1 MSDDSILID
10 TANRLLSHHV
20 TPQLLASAER
30 GEWPAA
36 AWQAIEE
43 AGLHR
48 ALLPEAAGGFGV
60 PVVDA
65 LGLLRIAGAHA
76 LPLPLAETMLAGWLL
91 AGAGLEVP
99 DGPLTLTADRSL
111 SLRRE
116 RGGWQ
121 LSGRASAVPW
131 ARNAAALAVLA
142 EHEGKTFVALLR
154 AGEWSTAPAANTA
167 REPRDTV
174 EIDSTLSQGSIAP
187 AGPGIGRLEVR
198 AVGAT
203 TRALMLAGV
212 LEALTAMTVQ
222 YAQDRVQFGRPIAKF
237 QAIQHNLAILASQA
251 AAAGAAADVA
261 AEAVADGVR
270 IPAIA
275 AAKVRAGEAAGI
287 GAGIAHQVHGAIGF
301 TYEHRLHFFT
311 KRLWA
316 WRDEYGG
323 EAEWSEFLG
332 RHMAAAGADRLWAEI
347 TAI

>member
-1 MSDDSILID
+1 MSDSILSD
-10 TANRLLSHHV
+10 TANRLFAAQV

-48 ALLPEAAGGFGV
+48 ALLPEAAGGFGAPV
-60 PVVDA
+60 PDA

-76 LPLPLAETMLAGWLL
+76 LPLPLAETMFSTWLL
-91 AGAGLEVP
+91 AGAGLDVP
-99 DGPLTLTADRSL
+99 DGPLAVTADPLL
-111 SLRRE
+111 SLKRE

-121 LSGRASAVPW
+121 LSGRASGVAW

-142 EHEGKTFVALLR
+142 EHDGENFVALLR
-154 AGEWSTAPAANTA
+154 AGEWTATPAVNTA
-167 REPRDTV
+167 REPRDLV
-174 EIDSTLSQGSIAP
+174 QIDTALPQGTIAP
-187 AGPGIGRLEVR
+187 TATARLEAR
-198 AVGAT
+198 AVGAAMRT
-203 TRALMLAGV
+203 LMIAGV
-212 LEALTAMTVQ
+212 LEAMTDMTVQ

-237 QAIQHNLAILASQA
+237 QAIQHNLASLASQA

-270 IPAIA
+270 VPAIA
-275 AAKVRAGEAAGI
+275 AAKTRAGEAAGI

-316 WRDEYGG
+316 WRDEYGS
-323 EAEWSEFLG
+323 EAEWAEFLG
-332 RHMAAAGADRLWAEI
+332 RHMARAGADNFWAEV

>member
-1 MSDDSILID
+1 VSDSILSD
-10 TANRLLSHHV
+10 TANRLFADHA

-30 GEWPAA
+30 GEWPTA
-36 AWQAIEE
+36 AWQAIEA

-60 PVVDA
+60 PVTDA

-76 LPLPLAETMLAGWLL
+76 LPLPLAETMLSSSLL
-91 AGAGLEVP
+91 AGAGLEIP
-99 DGPLTLTADRSL
+99 DGQLTVTADPAL

-121 LSGRASAVPW
+121 LLGRASGVAW

-154 AGEWSTAPAANTA
+154 AGEWIATPASNTACEPRDAVEIDTALPQGTVAPAA
-167 REPRDTV
+167 
-174 EIDSTLSQGSIAP
+174 
-187 AGPGIGRLEVR
+187 IGRVQVR
-198 AVGAT
+198 AVGAAMRT
-203 TRALMLAGV
+203 LMIAGV
-212 LEALTAMTVQ
+212 LEALTEMTVQ

-237 QAIQHNLAILASQA
+237 QAIQHNLANLASQA
-251 AAAGAAADVA
+251 AAAAAAADVA

-275 AAKVRAGEAAGI
+275 AAKTRAGEAASI

-316 WRDEYGG
+316 WRDEYGT
-323 EAEWSEFLG
+323 EAEWGELLG
-332 RHMAAAGADRLWAEI
+332 RHMARAGADRLWAEI